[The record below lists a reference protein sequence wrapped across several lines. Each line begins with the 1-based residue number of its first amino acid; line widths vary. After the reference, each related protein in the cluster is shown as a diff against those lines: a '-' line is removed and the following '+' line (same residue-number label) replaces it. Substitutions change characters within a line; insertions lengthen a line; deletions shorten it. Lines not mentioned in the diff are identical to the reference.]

1 MSTSRAVWEREP
13 NAQLHTHVDAR
24 SARPGLAWGPFSV
37 GTVFALGCYAIFGVG
52 VYATV
57 TWSPWWLALAVP
69 FALFGTLCAVSA
81 VGVLIEPRQ
90 LATKAERDAYRAQHG
105 SLY

>member
-57 TWSPWWLALAVP
+57 TWSPR
-69 FALFGTLCAVSA
+69 CA
-81 VGVLIEPRQ
+81 P
-90 LATKAERDAYRAQHG
+90 
-105 SLY
+105 